1 MSLSTNSSRLT
12 NDVDPI
18 QTVTIDTIGVPSH
31 WASFPVHVENN
42 KRLGNSIDP
51 SVCDV
56 EIHEP
61 IFRYMQDKNVAKR
74 LGGGYIHTF
83 SSLSGFP
90 YEHIRI
96 GFVGIAL
103 NCIHY
108 SGHVRPNDRKVRTA
122 LTGNY
127 SIVYKGKT
135 QTSCMPQ
142 TGDLVAFRLPTPS
155 VQREIQNTMSA
166 SQKILPDM
174 YGVKWASGILGPRP
188 ADVMLAYFDI
198 PSTSQLH
205 PVDTYTTMEDCYK
218 KTNSMRSAIK
228 WFKTEHI
235 NKKNNSLDE
244 NLIGESLDSL
254 LEFFHS
260 RVSEVTHN
268 VMGIAL
274 SDVNHLSKKFDVA
287 LTCY

>member
-1 MSLSTNSSRLT
+1 MSRYANSSRLT

-31 WASFPVHVENN
+31 WASFPVNVEKN

-61 IFRYMQDKNVAKR
+61 IFRYLQDKNVAKR

-90 YEHIRI
+90 YEYIRI

-108 SGHVRPNDRKVRTA
+108 SGHVRPTDRKVRTA

-127 SIVYKGKT
+127 SIAYKG
-135 QTSCMPQ
+135 QTNTSRMPQ

-155 VQREIQNTMSA
+155 AQREIQNTMSA

-198 PSTSQLH
+198 PFQPRL
-205 PVDTYTTMEDCYK
+205 DAIMYKTMEDCYE
-218 KTNSMRSAIK
+218 KTNSMRSAIH
-228 WFKTEHI
+228 WFKT
-235 NKKNNSLDE
+235 KNIQPNSELNE
-244 NLIGESLDSL
+244 ELIVSSLYPL
-254 LEFFHS
+254 LTFFHS

-274 SDVNHLSKKFDVA
+274 SDVNHVSKKFDVA